1 MKLNKTVQVGDKTIG
16 EGHPVFVVV
25 ELGVCHEQNID
36 VAKHFIDIAKKNGAD
51 AVKVEAFRADS
62 FVSDKT
68 IMHTYGTAEGIVE
81 ENYYQLLKKLELSF
95 DQIAEIKTYA
105 DEKEIL
111 FFSTVHDQ
119 EDVEFFE
126 EIDVCAYKIASLD
139 MLHSPLIKH
148 LCSKG
153 KPVFMD
159 TGGAYVEEI
168 AKSLKMFKDEG
179 FENLVL
185 MHNPIGYPAPSDKT
199 DLRMIPSMQKMFKIP
214 VGLSCHTPGL
224 DMVVASVAIG
234 TNVIEKPIT
243 RNKKLKSP
251 EHVFSFEDDEAKDF
265 MYKVRNTEICMGN
278 AVRTD
283 IDEKSHARAKRRGIY
298 IKSDLQKG
306 HLLTSNDLM
315 YLVPNTGISS
325 EYFQNVLNKKL
336 LKAYVKGEA
345 LQEQDLNE

>member
-1 MKLNKTVQVGDKTIG
+1 MGKAFL
-16 EGHPVFVVV
+16 FSRAVVV

-36 VAKHFIDIAKKNGAD
+36 VAKHFIDVAKENGAD
-51 AVKVEAFRADS
+51 AVKVEAFRADD
-62 FVSDKT
+62 FVSDKA

-81 ENYYQLLKKLELSF
+81 ENYYQLLKRLELSF
-95 DQIAEIKTYA
+95 EQVADIKKYA

-119 EDVEFFE
+119 EDVDFFE
-126 EIDVCAYKIASLD
+126 ELDICAYKIASLD

-148 LCSKG
+148 LCTKN

-168 AKSLKMFKDEG
+168 AKSLQMFKDEG
-179 FENLVL
+179 FQNLVL
-185 MHNPIGYPAPSDKT
+185 MHNPMGYPAPSDKT
-199 DLRMIPSMQKMFKIP
+199 DLRMIPSLQNMFEIP

-243 RNKKLKSP
+243 RDKTTKGP
-251 EHVFSFEDDEAKDF
+251 EHVFSFQDDEAKDF
-265 MYKVRNTEICMGN
+265 IYKVRNTEICMGN
-278 AVRTD
+278 KIRTD

-298 IKSDLQKG
+298 IKTDLPKG
-306 HLLTSNDLM
+306 HLLTFNDLV
-315 YLVPNTGISS
+315 YRVPNTGVSS
-325 EYFQNVLNKKL
+325 EYFEDVLNKKL
-336 LKAYVKGEA
+336 LRAYKEGEA
-345 LQEQDLNE
+345 LQERDLNE